1 MSKYVKNLIATD
13 IKNRLAGVNDAVV
26 ANVIGLNSDLTYR
39 IRKQLREKG
48 VSVLV
53 VKRSLASRAITD
65 SNLARIFDN
74 QEGSVAV
81 LWGGEDFVSLSKIVA
96 ELVKNKQF
104 EKFELKGGVMD
115 GDPLTAEKVLEVSKW
130 PNRQEQI
137 SLLVG
142 QILGPGSQLSA
153 QLLGA
158 GSKLAGQVKKL
169 IENKEGE
176 A

>member
-1 MSKYVKNLIATD
+1 MSKYVKNLISSD
-13 IKNRLAGVNDAVV
+13 IKGRLAGVNDAVV
-26 ANVIGLNSDLTYR
+26 ANVIGLDSDATYR

-53 VKRSLASRAITD
+53 VKRSLANRAITD

-74 QEGSVAV
+74 QDGSVAV
-81 LWGGEDFVSLSKIVA
+81 LWGAEDFVSLSKIVA
-96 ELVKNKQF
+96 DLVKSKHF

-115 GDPLTAEKVLEVSKW
+115 GDALTAAKVLEISKW
-130 PNRQEQI
+130 PSRQEQI

-158 GSKLAGQVKKL
+158 GSKVAGQVKKI